1 MEAYKQWMSEAEVFA
16 KAYLSKDMPDYLHF
30 HNAEHVAQVV
40 AATYKLGGAAGLNL
54 RDLSVLVVSAWFH
67 DLGYRDGGPGHE
79 ERSAQMADTFLREK
93 QADEAYLRDVRAAI
107 MATKMPQQPISKLD
121 TLMADADLSHL
132 GTGEYWY
139 FIGRLRQELKDVHN
153 KVMTDQ
159 EWLEFEIDFMSR
171 HTYHSPEAQVLF
183 GRTKKKHIKKLQQM
197 LAKLGTTAEQDT
209 GKKEKDK
216 KNDAK
221 KGRLS
226 RGVETMFRSAYRTH
240 ISLSAIA
247 DNKANIMLSI
257 NAIILS
263 ITISALV
270 PRFAT
275 QPALIWPSILL
286 LAVCM
291 LAIIFA
297 TLSTMPKITTGQVS
311 KEAITQ
317 KKANLIFFGNTFNMT
332 LDDYQWGMD
341 NLINDDD
348 FIYDTMSR
356 DLFFLGKVLAKKYAY
371 LRWCYLTFMWGLIA
385 TVLAF
390 ILALV

>member
-1 MEAYKQWMSEAEVFA
+1 MEAYKQWISEAEEFSQ
-16 KAYLSKDMPDYLHF
+16 AYLSKDMPDYLHF

-40 AATYKLGGAAGLNL
+40 GATYKLGGAAGLNL
-54 RDLSVLVVSAWFH
+54 RDLSVLVISAWFH

-79 ERSAQMADTFLREK
+79 ERSAQMAQTFLEERHAN
-93 QADEAYLRDVRAAI
+93 ADYISEVRTTI
-107 MATKMPQQPISKLD
+107 MATKMPQQPISRLD

-132 GTGEYWY
+132 GTGDYWY
-139 FIGRLRQELKDVHN
+139 FIGRLRQELKDVHH

-159 EWLEFEIDFMSR
+159 EWLEFEVDFLSK
-171 HTYHSPEAQVLF
+171 HKYHSPEAQVLF
-183 GRTKKKHIKKLQQM
+183 GRTKKKHIKKLQRM
-197 LAKLGTTAEQDT
+197 LAKFNTTSDQDT
-209 GKKEKDK
+209 GKKPK
-216 KNDAK
+216 KDAK

-275 QPALIWPSILL
+275 QPALIWPSVLL

-291 LAIIFA
+291 VAIVFA

-311 KEAITQ
+311 REAITQ
-317 KKANLIFFGNTFNMT
+317 KKANLIFFGNTFNMS
-332 LDDYQWGMD
+332 LEDYQWGMD
-341 NLINDDD
+341 TLINDDD

-385 TVLAF
+385 TILAF
-390 ILALV
+390 ILVLV